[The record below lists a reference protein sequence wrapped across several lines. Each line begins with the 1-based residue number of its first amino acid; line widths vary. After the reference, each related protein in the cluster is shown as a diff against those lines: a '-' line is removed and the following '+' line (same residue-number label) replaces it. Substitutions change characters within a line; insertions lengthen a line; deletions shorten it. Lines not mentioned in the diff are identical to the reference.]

1 MGVKAQPVWNA
12 LSHTHT
18 HTPWSALCLA
28 SLRSSG
34 RLSRPATAEVGGY
47 SPCQSPE
54 AESDM
59 FVFVGCS
66 LTKCLKWANES
77 GAYPAKLLL
86 DGAES
91 AQMFYDTPVMRF
103 HIDLTALSRT
113 AGSSLFSIL
122 TDTVR
127 FRLPF
132 IWLDSLVLEGLSWT
146 DRWPSW
152 AYHSK
157 TSSAIQKLH
166 YLADSN
172 KTKEMAGLYLEGKE
186 KSSQKCILKDQSQ
199 YTMCNARIYYGNVT
213 FYKTSISPVTN
224 WHLEWIH
231 NAIIPGCFT

>member
-1 MGVKAQPVWNA
+1 MSKPS
-12 LSHTHT
+12 LCETPCLTHTHT
-18 HTPWSALCLA
+18 HTLTPWSALCLA

-34 RLSRPATAEVGGY
+34 RLSRPAKAGVGGY
-47 SPCQSPE
+47 SPCQGPE

-59 FVFVGCS
+59 FVFVGYS

-113 AGSSLFSIL
+113 AGSSLFSISN
-122 TDTVR
+122 DTVR

-166 YLADSN
+166 YLADLN
-172 KTKEMAGLYLEGKE
+172 KTKEMAGLGDFEGKE
-186 KSSQKCILKDQSQ
+186 NHLK
-199 YTMCNARIYYGNVT
+199 NA
-213 FYKTSISPVTN
+213 FWKISLSTLCVMQGYIMEMWLSTRP
-224 WHLEWIH
+224 L
-231 NAIIPGCFT
+231 

>member
-1 MGVKAQPVWNA
+1 
-12 LSHTHT
+12 
-18 HTPWSALCLA
+18 
-28 SLRSSG
+28 
-34 RLSRPATAEVGGY
+34 VGGY
-47 SPCQSPE
+47 SPCQDPE

-103 HIDLTALSRT
+103 HIDLTTLSRT

-146 DRWPSW
+146 DRWPS
-152 AYHSK
+152 
-157 TSSAIQKLH
+157 
-166 YLADSN
+166 
-172 KTKEMAGLYLEGKE
+172 
-186 KSSQKCILKDQSQ
+186 
-199 YTMCNARIYYGNVT
+199 
-213 FYKTSISPVTN
+213 
-224 WHLEWIH
+224 
-231 NAIIPGCFT
+231 

>member
-1 MGVKAQPVWNA
+1 MSKPSLCETPCLSLSLS

-18 HTPWSALCLA
+18 HTHRDLLSGWPA
-28 SLRSSG
+28 SRAQEG
-34 RLSRPATAEVGGY
+34 
-47 SPCQSPE
+47 SPVQQRQKWGDTPLE

-122 TDTVR
+122 THAVR

-132 IWLDSLVLEGLSWT
+132 IWLDSVVLEGLSCT
-146 DRWPSW
+146 DRWPSISLQNIIS
-152 AYHSK
+152 HSETPLFSWCEQEQGDRWTIFGEQEEFMSK
-157 TSSAIQKLH
+157 MHAGRSVSVH
-166 YLADSN
+166 Y
-172 KTKEMAGLYLEGKE
+172 
-186 KSSQKCILKDQSQ
+186 
-199 YTMCNARIYYGNVT
+199 V
-213 FYKTSISPVTN
+213 
-224 WHLEWIH
+224 
-231 NAIIPGCFT
+231 